1 MDVTSCRQAMIR
13 ATKWLL
19 SQQENDGRMQPVEHG
34 VATYHKV
41 PLAYALMGQI
51 DRAAALISWIEE
63 NSYDDEGDF
72 TGHYPRPPL
81 LAHFYPWSNS
91 WLICGVHR
99 LGHFGLSIPALDF
112 LLTLQHPETG
122 GFLSAGPGAGLRDR
136 QDGLSTATAGLACLY
151 GGQIEAAKAAGQFLL
166 WLWDNQPG
174 GAAAQL
180 YFVVEQTDHIITDFE
195 EELAPYFAVN
205 ISHRSQWYHVPALAS
220 GFLTLLYE
228 ATGEQAYLDGAHQ
241 YLQFVEG
248 CASDRYTS
256 ETSAFLGWAAA
267 IAFKVTDNANY
278 ERIAEQVATYLLATQ
293 LENGSW
299 LKGCMGSDI
308 TSDVIDATAEGIICL
323 ASLVESAA
331 VSIRA

>member
-1 MDVTSCRQAMIR
+1 MDVTSYRQAMIR

-19 SQQENDGRMQPVEHG
+19 SQQDDDGRMRPVEHG

-51 DRAAALISWIEE
+51 DRAAALLSWIQE
-63 NSYDDEGDF
+63 SSLDDEGDF

-81 LAHFYPWSNS
+81 LERFYSWSNS
-91 WLICGVHR
+91 WLICGAHR
-99 LGHFGLSIPALDF
+99 LGHFGLSVPAMDF

-122 GFLSAGPGAGLRDR
+122 GFLSAGPEAGLRDR
-136 QDGLSTATAGLACLY
+136 QDGLSTAAAGLACLY
-151 GGQIEAAKAAGQFLL
+151 GGQIEAAEAAGQFLL

-180 YFVVEQTDHIITDFE
+180 YFVAEETDHIITDFE
-195 EELAPYFAVN
+195 DEVALYFAVN
-205 ISHRSQWYHVPALAS
+205 GTHSGQWYHVPALAG

-228 ATGEQAYLDGAHQ
+228 ATGEQSYLDGAHQ
-241 YLQFVEG
+241 YFQFVEG
-248 CASDRYTS
+248 CAGDRYTS
-256 ETSAFLGWAAA
+256 EASAFLGWAAA

-278 ERIAEQVATYLLATQ
+278 ERIAEQVGTNLLEMQ
-293 LENGSW
+293 LGNGTW

-308 TSDVIDATAEGIICL
+308 TSDVVDATAEGIICL

-331 VSIRA
+331 VAIRA